1 MLLFCSFIDY
11 RLICCSKELKAGLQ
25 VNFSSGYGGS
35 MGKPK
40 ILFVFNPR
48 SGKAKIKNKL
58 CDIIDIFVKAGYEV
72 TVYPTQEEGDAIRAV
87 RDKREDY
94 DLLVCS
100 GGDGTLD
107 EVVNGMIKCGKQIP
121 IGYIPAGSTND
132 FARSLGIPKDMKKA
146 AEMIVNGK
154 DYACDIGA
162 MNEECFVYIAAFG
175 IFTDVSYETSQN
187 IKNVLGHMAY
197 ILEGMK
203 RISSIKSYRMRV
215 RYWQKGDGGAE
226 EAECLG
232 DEADAEAVKN
242 EKSAETEKNPET
254 EMGNQ
259 PETADETVNVW
270 NEGTVRGYQEKEI
283 EDEFIFGMVT
293 NSISVGGFRRIT
305 GKYVELDD
313 GEFEVTLIRRP
324 ANPLD
329 VNAIMASLLS
339 RRINT
344 DHMYCFKTAKISFES
359 QEEIPWTTDGEFGGN
374 HKAVDIYNWKQ
385 AVRIRVGGNKAA
397 D

>member
-1 MLLFCSFIDY
+1 MLLFSTY
-11 RLICCSKELKAGLQ
+11 RKVLCQKIMNAALHC
-25 VNFSSGYGGS
+25 GGNKNGGFC
-35 MGKPK
+35 MGTPK

-48 SGKAKIKNKL
+48 AGKAKIRNRL
-58 CDIIDIFVKAGYEV
+58 CDIIDVFVKAGYEV

-107 EVVNGMIKCGKQIP
+107 EAVSGMIKCRKQIP

-132 FARSLGIPKDMKKA
+132 FAKSLGIPKDMVKA
-146 AEMIVNGK
+146 AEVIAAGQ

-175 IFTDVSYETSQN
+175 LFTDVSYETSQDVKN
-187 IKNVLGHMAY
+187 ILGHMAY

-203 RISSIKSYRMRV
+203 RLPSVKSYKLKV
-215 RYWQKGDGGAE
+215 NYKYKKEGEDGSRKLYE
-226 EAECLG
+226 EAEL
-232 DEADAEAVKN
+232 
-242 EKSAETEKNPET
+242 
-254 EMGNQ
+254 
-259 PETADETVNVW
+259 
-270 NEGTVRGYQEKEI
+270 

-293 NSISVGGFRRIT
+293 NSISVGGFKRIT

-313 GEFEVTLIRRP
+313 GEFEVTLIRKP
-324 ANPLD
+324 SNPLD
-329 VNAIMASLLS
+329 INVIIAALLN

-344 DHMYCFKTAKISFES
+344 EHMYCFKTPEIVFES
-359 QEEIPWTTDGEFGGN
+359 AEEIPWTTDGEFGGN
-374 HKAVDIYNWKQ
+374 HKKVNIKNKKQ
-385 AVRIRVGGNKAA
+385 AVKIRVPEK
-397 D
+397 